1 MASEVIERSLAM
13 MRWFW
18 SLLAVVL
25 TGSLMAAEEGW
36 QEPQDR
42 AFVSRLDGTEQRYV
56 LLRPDNHNPA
66 KVSDVLIMLHGH
78 GSDRWQFI
86 RQSRPECS
94 EARRFAR
101 EAGMICVSP
110 DYRAPT
116 SWLGPAAEA
125 DLVQLIDELQREQ
138 RVGRILLM
146 GGSMGGTAA
155 LAFAAQHPRLVDGV
169 VSLNGTANMLEYEQ
183 FQEAIQASYG
193 GTKETHRDVY
203 RTRSAELFAAGL
215 TMPLA
220 ATTGGRDRLVPPDS
234 VLRLLQH
241 LQTGGAQVL
250 SLHRPEGGHDTNATD
265 TRDALE
271 FVWRAMQQRSVA
283 AAEPPLV
290 SGCQSLKVVCLGDSV
305 TGVYYHTGG
314 HRAWP
319 ELLQRALQQ
328 ALPDCDIS
336 VINAGISGNTVT
348 DGLARLERDV
358 LQHQPQIVTISFGL
372 NDLARSGAQSFQQG
386 LAELVRRIRAAGAQP
401 VLCTPNA
408 VIDTAGRPEQK
419 LQEFCQL
426 IKTVATEQQAA
437 FCDVQQAGLRL
448 RDRAPVAWRLT
459 MSDAIHPN
467 LDGHRLLAE
476 TVCQRLTGV
485 QVSLADLRPQSG
497 LPRVQRVLSEGG
509 RLKILAMQ
517 PIVAPL
523 QRALEQLG
531 LTDRCEVTVWPT
543 VVEQAGAAVQRSLP
557 DLEAEAQRLVR
568 PLRPDLVLLT
578 FPEHRPELADEQLIH
593 SVSWVMN
600 WSLDFGRSS
609 WDCLVVHPQLLNDQV
624 ADGEWSRLLRQ
635 LVNAQDLQL
644 LDRPAGAAG
653 TTDQLLLDQLRPLLQ
668 P

>member
-1 MASEVIERSLAM
+1 
-13 MRWFW
+13 
-18 SLLAVVL
+18 
-25 TGSLMAAEEGW
+25 
-36 QEPQDR
+36 
-42 AFVSRLDGTEQRYV
+42 
-56 LLRPDNHNPA
+56 
-66 KVSDVLIMLHGH
+66 IMLHGH

-220 ATTGGRDRLVPPDS
+220 ATTGGRDTLVPPDS

-386 LAELVRRIRAAGAQP
+386 LVELVRRIRAAGAQP

-485 QVSLADLRPQSG
+485 QVSLADVRPQSG

>member
-36 QEPQDR
+36 QEPQDW

-220 ATTGGRDRLVPPDS
+220 ATTGGRDTLVPPDS

-386 LAELVRRIRAAGAQP
+386 LVELVRRIRAAGAQP

-448 RDRAPVAWRLT
+448 RGRAPVAWRLT

-485 QVSLADLRPQSG
+485 QVSLADVRPQSG

-509 RLKILAMQ
+509 RLKILVMQ

-578 FPEHRPELADEQLIH
+578 FPERRPELADEQLIH

-644 LDRPAGAAG
+644 LDRPAGVAG
-653 TTDQLLLDQLRPLLQ
+653 TADQLLLDQLRPLLQ

>member
-1 MASEVIERSLAM
+1 M

-155 LAFAAQHPRLVDGV
+155 LAFAAQHPRLIDGV

-220 ATTGGRDRLVPPDS
+220 ATTGGRDTLVPPDS

-319 ELLQRALQQ
+319 ELLQLALQQ

-644 LDRPAGAAG
+644 LDRPAGVAG
-653 TTDQLLLDQLRPLLQ
+653 TADQLLLDQLRPLLQ

>member
-1 MASEVIERSLAM
+1 M

-203 RTRSAELFAAGL
+203 RTRSAELFTAGL

-220 ATTGGRDRLVPPDS
+220 ATTGGRDTLVPPDS

-386 LAELVRRIRAAGAQP
+386 LVELVRRIRAAGAQP

-419 LQEFCQL
+419 LLEFCQL

-437 FCDVQQAGLRL
+437 FCDVQQAELRL

-485 QVSLADLRPQSG
+485 QVSLADVRPQSG

-509 RLKILAMQ
+509 RLKILVMQ

>member
-1 MASEVIERSLAM
+1 

-319 ELLQRALQQ
+319 ELLQLALQQ

-624 ADGEWSRLLRQ
+624 ADGEWSRLLLQ

>member
-1 MASEVIERSLAM
+1 MERSLAI

-18 SLLAVVL
+18 SLLVVVL

-42 AFVSRLDGTEQRYV
+42 VFVSRLDGTEQRYV
-56 LLRPDNHNPA
+56 LLRPDNHSPA

-220 ATTGGRDRLVPPDS
+220 ATTGGRDTLVPPES

-271 FVWRAMQQRSVA
+271 FVWRAMQQRSAA

-319 ELLQRALQQ
+319 ELLQLALQQ
-328 ALPDCDIS
+328 ALPDCDSS

-372 NDLARSGAQSFQQG
+372 NDLARSGAQSFQEG
-386 LAELVRRIRAAGAQP
+386 LAELVQRIRAAGAQP

-419 LQEFCQL
+419 LLEFCQL
-426 IKTVATEQQAA
+426 IKTVATKQQAA

-448 RDRAPVAWRLT
+448 RDRAPVAWRLA

-485 QVSLADLRPQSG
+485 QVSLMDVRPQSG
-497 LPRVQRVLSEGG
+497 LPQVQRVLSEGG

-517 PIVAPL
+517 PIVLPL
-523 QRALEQLG
+523 QRVLEQLG

-543 VVEQAGAAVQRSLP
+543 VVEQAGAAVPRSLP

-578 FPEHRPELADEQLIH
+578 FPEHRPELADEQLIY

-609 WDCLVVHPQLLNDQV
+609 WDCVVVHPQLLNDQV
-624 ADGEWSRLLRQ
+624 EDGEWSRLLRQ
-635 LVNAQDLQL
+635 LVNAQDLQM
-644 LDRPAGAAG
+644 LDRLAGVAG

>member
-1 MASEVIERSLAM
+1 M
-13 MRWFW
+13 MRWCWGLF
-18 SLLAVVL
+18 AVVL
-25 TGSLMAAEEGW
+25 AVMPGGSGLAAEKGW
-36 QEPQDR
+36 QDPQDR

-56 LLRPDNHNPA
+56 LLRPDNHNPSR
-66 KVSDVLIMLHGH
+66 VSDVLIMLHGH

-101 EAGMICVSP
+101 EAAMICVSP

-155 LAFAAQHPRLVDGV
+155 LAFAAQHPQLVDGV

-203 RTRSAELFAAGL
+203 RTRSAELFAASL

-220 ATTGGRDRLVPPDS
+220 ATTGGRDTLVPPDS

-241 LQTGGAQVL
+241 LQTGGAEVL
-250 SLHRPEGGHDTNATD
+250 SLHRPEGGHDTNAED
-265 TRDALE
+265 TRAALE
-271 FVWRAMQQRSVA
+271 FVWRAMQQRSAA
-283 AAEPPLV
+283 AAEPAMV
-290 SGCQSLKVVCLGDSV
+290 SACQTLKVVCLGDSV
-305 TGVYYHTGG
+305 TGIYYHTGG

-319 ELLQRALQQ
+319 ELLQLALQQ
-328 ALPDCDIS
+328 ALPDCNVS
-336 VINAGISGNTVT
+336 VINAGISGNTVA

-358 LQHQPQIVTISFGL
+358 LQHQPQIVTINFGL
-372 NDLARSGAQSFQQG
+372 NDLARSGAEPFREG
-386 LAELVRRIRAAGAQP
+386 LLELVRRIRAAGAQP

-419 LQEFCQL
+419 LLEFCQL
-426 IKTVATEQQAA
+426 IKDVATEQQTA

-448 RDRAPVAWRLT
+448 RARAPAAWRLT

-485 QVSLADLRPQSG
+485 QISLADVRPQSG
-497 LPRVQRVLSEGG
+497 LPRVQQVLGEGG

-517 PIVAPL
+517 PIAAPL
-523 QRALEQLG
+523 QRVLEQLN
-531 LTDRCEVTVWPT
+531 LTDRCEVTVWST
-543 VVEQAGAAVQRSLP
+543 VADLNGTAVQRSLP

-578 FPEHRPELADEQLIH
+578 FPENRPELPEEQLIH
-593 SVSWVMN
+593 SVSWIMN

-609 WDCLVVHPQLLNDQV
+609 WDCVVVHPQLLNEQV
-624 ADGEWSRLLRQ
+624 ADEEWSRLLRQ

-644 LDRPAGAAG
+644 LDRPAGGAG
-653 TTDQLLLDQLRPLLQ
+653 TTDQLMLDQLRPLLQ

>member
-220 ATTGGRDRLVPPDS
+220 ATTGGRDTLVPPDS

-485 QVSLADLRPQSG
+485 QVSLADVRPQSG

-509 RLKILAMQ
+509 RLKILVMQ

-644 LDRPAGAAG
+644 LDRPAGVAG
-653 TTDQLLLDQLRPLLQ
+653 TADQLLLDQLRPLLQ